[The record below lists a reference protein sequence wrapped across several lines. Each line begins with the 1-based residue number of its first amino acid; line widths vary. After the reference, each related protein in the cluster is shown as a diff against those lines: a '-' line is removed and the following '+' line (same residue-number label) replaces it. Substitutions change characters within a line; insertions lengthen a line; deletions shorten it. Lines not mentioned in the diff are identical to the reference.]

1 MLRWREYPAGV
12 KFRLQLAQTT
22 ELMGEKI
29 VGYGMM
35 VMVITDNYNGV
46 TVSLILIGVYVH
58 DTVNTVKHTLK
69 KL

>member
-1 MLRWREYPAGV
+1 M
-12 KFRLQLAQTT
+12 QLTQST

-46 TVSLILIGVYVH
+46 TASLILIGVYVR

>member
-1 MLRWREYPAGV
+1 
-12 KFRLQLAQTT
+12 
-22 ELMGEKI
+22 MGEKI

-46 TVSLILIGVYVH
+46 TVSLILIGVYVR